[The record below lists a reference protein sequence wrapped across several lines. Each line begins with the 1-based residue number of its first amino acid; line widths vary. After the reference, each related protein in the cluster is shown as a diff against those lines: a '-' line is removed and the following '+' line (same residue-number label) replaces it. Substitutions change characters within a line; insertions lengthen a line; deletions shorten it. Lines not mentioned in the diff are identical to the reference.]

1 MSSPNP
7 PTTPDPTD
15 AAGAADTTDPTVSDD
30 VTEPD
35 EVTGPD
41 DVTAEPPAAVPP
53 ARDTKVFAL
62 RYSRAGVLV
71 AMLFFALSLAP
82 SLLPRSGLFQGLVS
96 GITMAI
102 GYGLGVVIAWL
113 WRYLGLPVTT
123 MADRRGR
130 IVLIAIVTIVA
141 FLVVISV
148 WQQVGW
154 QNDVRDLFGMEP
166 IGPKVWL
173 PIVPITLLVAAL
185 LLVAA
190 RGVRR
195 LFLLIVGWA
204 DRILPP
210 RVARVIGFAAVGLL
224 FVVVVSGLLVDGL
237 FAVANSTFSVSDD
250 ATPEGLVQPE
260 SELRS
265 GGPESLVEWDT
276 LGRQGRRFVATGATV
291 DELNNVNG
299 GGAELPI
306 RVYAGIKSADDIQ
319 GRADLVLAELERTG
333 AFDRDV
339 LVITTTTGTGFIEPN
354 AVNAL
359 EYLYNGNTAVAGVQY
374 SYLPSWISLLAD
386 QQVTKDTSDIVFDT
400 VHDHWASLPEA
411 TRPKLYLFGLSL
423 GSFGVESILT
433 SINTLN
439 APVDG
444 ALMAGP
450 PFVNDLWRQLTD
462 DRDPG
467 SPESLPIYEDGRTVR
482 FTAKKDALEV
492 PTGTWGSSKVVYI
505 QHASD
510 PVTFFS
516 PSLALRSPDWL
527 EADQRGPDVSPEMDW
542 VPLVTMWQVLFDLPG
557 AGNVPPGY
565 GHLYTS
571 TEYLTGWIGIA
582 RPEGLTE
589 ARIEELTTVL
599 AERERTLEE

>member
-1 MSSPNP
+1 M
-7 PTTPDPTD
+7 TTSTRDTDSTDLPDPEDPDATSD
-15 AAGAADTTDPTVSDD
+15 AASADEGTAAPADGGTPA
-30 VTEPD
+30 P
-35 EVTGPD
+35 PD
-41 DVTAEPPAAVPP
+41 DAASP
-53 ARDTKVFAL
+53 DIKVFSLRCSPTGAVVAL
-62 RYSRAGVLV
+62 
-71 AMLFFALSLAP
+71 LFFAFSLAP
-82 SLLPRSGLFQGLVS
+82 SLLPRAGLFQGLVS
-96 GITMAI
+96 GITMVI
-102 GYGLGVVIAWL
+102 GYALGVLLAWL

-123 MADRRGR
+123 LADRRGR
-130 IVLIAIVTIVA
+130 IALIAVA
-141 FLVVISV
+141 TLVATLVVASV
-148 WQQVGW
+148 WRQVGW

-185 LLVAA
+185 LLVAS

-195 LFLLIVGWA
+195 LFALIVGWA
-204 DRILPP
+204 GRVLPR
-210 RVARVIGFAAVGLL
+210 RVARVVGFGAVTALL
-224 FVVVVSGLLVDGL
+224 VVVVNGVLIDGL
-237 FAVANSTFSVSDD
+237 FAVANGIFSVSDD
-250 ATPEGLVQPE
+250 TTREGLVQPG

-265 GGPESLVEWDT
+265 GGPGSLVEWDT
-276 LGRQGRRFVATGATV
+276 LGKQGRRFVATGATV
-291 DELNNVNG
+291 DELNEFSG

-333 AFDRDV
+333 AFEREV
-339 LVITTTTGTGFIEPN
+339 LVVTTTTGTGFIEPN
-354 AVNAL
+354 SVNAI
-359 EYLYNGNTAVAGVQY
+359 EYLHNGDTAVAGVQY

-386 QQVTKDTSDIVFDT
+386 QEVTKETSQVVFDT
-400 VHDHWASLPEA
+400 IHDHWASLPEA

-433 SINTLN
+433 SINVLN

-450 PFVNDLWRQLTD
+450 PFVNDLWHQLTE

-482 FTAKKDALEV
+482 FTAREDALEE
-492 PTGTWGSSKVVYI
+492 PTGTWGDSKVVYV

-516 PSLALRSPDWL
+516 FDLAFESPDWL
-527 EADQRGPDVSPEMDW
+527 EADQRGPDVSPEMSW
-542 VPLVTMWQVLFDLPG
+542 VPLVTMWQVAFDLPG
-557 AGNVPPGY
+557 AGSVPPGY
-565 GHLYTS
+565 GHMYTS
-571 TEYLTGWIGIA
+571 TEYLTGWVAIA
-582 RPEGLTE
+582 PPDGWTDDRT
-589 ARIEELTTVL
+589 EELTAVL